1 MTHSCFDSS
10 PPASVTDAE
19 GWIEVLFVK
28 ELSMKYFQDTKGE
41 TRKTWQKM
49 TGDLANPKDGEF
61 HQAFRY
67 GFHQEMLI

>member
-1 MTHSCFDSS
+1 
-10 PPASVTDAE
+10 
-19 GWIEVLFVK
+19 
-28 ELSMKYFQDTKGE
+28 MKYFQDTKGE
-41 TRKTWQKM
+41 ARKTWQKM